1 MILQSAHALDML
13 YYISIQCRAQNSV
26 FKKSQVHPGSN
37 IFLSSFHQPSP
48 LLYRASLQ
56 PTDQQFS
63 HLFSQSLPSGHM
75 GASCQSPPHSLKCLT
90 QLPQPLSSFP
100 QKHRS
105 SLHGRL
111 VSLGSALFA
120 WPMAALK
127 MCLPFPCPRLTSLLW
142 SHFQLAPIIS
152 NTVCRVLLS

>member
-13 YYISIQCRAQNSV
+13 FTSVFNTELRTVFLKRVKSIQDQTYSSLHFISQALSSTGLPSSPQTNNSV
-26 FKKSQVHPGSN
+26 TS
-37 IFLSSFHQPSP
+37 
-48 LLYRASLQ
+48 
-56 PTDQQFS
+56 
-63 HLFSQSLPSGHM
+63 SQSLPSGHM
-75 GASCQSPPHSLKCLT
+75 GASCQSAPHSLKLRT

-100 QKHRS
+100 QKHRR

-120 WPMAALK
+120 SPMAALK
-127 MCLPFPCPRLTSLLW
+127 MRLPFPCPRLTSLLW
-142 SHFQLAPIIS
+142 PHSQLAPIIS